1 MIDKMKE
8 VAMRERD
15 QHEGLIEEKN
25 REINQLIE
33 NKNKEVSN
41 VIQDRKRSL
50 DEKSKEVSKIHQDKE
65 KEIKKLANALSDLKE
80 ELVQSTQLNVELET
94 KKRSLEGKLE
104 SVEKEAEARE
114 RNLKLIKQEMRMA
127 EDDKG
132 RMIKIFRNILAK
144 QTCKNEYTVSIVSF
158 TIEISI

>member
-1 MIDKMKE
+1 MGSASVTIMELEALIKHLLSELRNRETVILDNIDSLKETNCMIDKMKE
-8 VAMRERD
+8 VAMKERD
-15 QHEGLIEEKN
+15 NHEEIIEEKN

-80 ELVQSTQLNVELET
+80 ELVQSTQLNVEL
-94 KKRSLEGKLE
+94 
-104 SVEKEAEARE
+104 
-114 RNLKLIKQEMRMA
+114 
-127 EDDKG
+127 
-132 RMIKIFRNILAK
+132 
-144 QTCKNEYTVSIVSF
+144 
-158 TIEISI
+158 